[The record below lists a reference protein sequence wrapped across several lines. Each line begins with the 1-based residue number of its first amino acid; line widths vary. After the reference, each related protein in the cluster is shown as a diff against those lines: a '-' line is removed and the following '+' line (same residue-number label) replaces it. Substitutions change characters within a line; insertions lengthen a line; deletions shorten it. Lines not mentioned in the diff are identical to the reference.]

1 MKINLTFPRTM
12 VLKSNL
18 LLPYSF
24 VGRYEVGD
32 VGILSKG
39 INFSLGGKYFRNID
53 TRELG
58 IKVEKVFDNGKG

>member
-1 MKINLTFPRTM
+1 MKINLTFPRTI

-32 VGILSKG
+32 VEILSKG
-39 INFSLGGKYFRNID
+39 INFSLDGKYFRNID

-58 IKVEKVFDNGKG
+58 VKVEKVFDNDKG